1 MSNVFFL
8 FLLQIDSSIFGE
20 IDDATMA
27 SYIPAYGDRIAT
39 RRFCMEKQR
48 RGGDD
53 TKRLSLFKKLQQK
66 MGTMSNKD
74 SNQGFEVENT
84 VQPTKMWQK
93 NNESLEDNQRN
104 RIRVDT

>member
-1 MSNVFFL
+1 MSNVYFL
-8 FLLQIDSSIFGE
+8 FLLQIDSSVIDE

-53 TKRLSLFKKLQQK
+53 TKRLSLYQKKTSINVLRGRIQCNQQIC
-66 MGTMSNKD
+66 
-74 SNQGFEVENT
+74 V
-84 VQPTKMWQK
+84 
-93 NNESLEDNQRN
+93 
-104 RIRVDT
+104 

>member
-1 MSNVFFL
+1 
-8 FLLQIDSSIFGE
+8 
-20 IDDATMA
+20 
-27 SYIPAYGDRIAT
+27 
-39 RRFCMEKQR
+39 
-48 RGGDD
+48 
-53 TKRLSLFKKLQQK
+53 